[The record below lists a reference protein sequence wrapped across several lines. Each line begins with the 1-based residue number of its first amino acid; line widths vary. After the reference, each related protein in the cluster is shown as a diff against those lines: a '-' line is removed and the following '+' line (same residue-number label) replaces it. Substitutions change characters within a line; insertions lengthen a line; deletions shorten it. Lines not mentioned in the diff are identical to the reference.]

1 MSLPGAP
8 ASSLAELSVERVFL
22 EPLKEKEKLP
32 LNDPLPLPSN
42 RISDSRE
49 VASLDRAK
57 GQTVA
62 NAVWV
67 TTEPQFP
74 LL

>member
-8 ASSLAELSVERVFL
+8 ASSLAVLSVERVFL

-49 VASLDRAK
+49 VASLDRGK
-57 GQTVA
+57 FGLCQGPDCGQCC
-62 NAVWV
+62 
-67 TTEPQFP
+67 
-74 LL
+74 LGDH